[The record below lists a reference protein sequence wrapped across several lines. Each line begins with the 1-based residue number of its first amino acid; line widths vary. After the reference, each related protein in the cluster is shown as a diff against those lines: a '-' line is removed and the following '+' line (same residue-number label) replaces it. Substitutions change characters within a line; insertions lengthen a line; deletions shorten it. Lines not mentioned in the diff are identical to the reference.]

1 MRPITM
7 RRRTWA
13 SFGIGATAT
22 VAATAVLTGVMSSP
36 GGPLGQVVTPA
47 AAASELESFED
58 CDELLQWYVDAAL
71 PHVGPWGLG
80 GWPVLSTMDRAV
92 TVAGAERTQLDASA
106 AQDSV
111 GGSSTGTNVQEV
123 GVDEPDLAK
132 TDGRVVVHVDDR
144 QLVVTDVSG
153 SAPRDLATLE
163 LPRDLGA
170 VELLLVGDRVVVLGS
185 AGGWGGPIPV
195 DSGRGIIYPG
205 WGGVG
210 STRALVVDV
219 SDPAT
224 PRVEQDTTFDGSL
237 VSARQYDD
245 VVRLVVSTQS
255 PAIDFVQPRRGRSRA
270 EAEQENRRLVRE
282 SSIDDWLPQTETAGS
297 TERLV
302 DCASVRHPEKASGY
316 GTVTVV
322 AFDPDDP
329 ADRRTTAVTTGSDL
343 VYSSTDRLY
352 LATQQRRRSGVHAFA
367 LEGLD
372 TSYVASGTVPGH
384 VRDRWSFSEYDGH
397 LRVATALG
405 KDAWEPEEN
414 AVVVLR
420 ESGTDLVEVGRV
432 ARMGI
437 EEQIKSVRWFDD
449 LAVVVTFR
457 EVDPLYTVDLSDP
470 TAPRVIGELKIPG
483 FSAYLHP
490 LGDALVL
497 GLGQD
502 ATRDGRTIGA
512 QAAVFDLRDLTDPR
526 RLDTAGFGRDT
537 EFLASWDPRALT
549 YLPETR
555 TVLATLSDW
564 RRGGTRLV
572 VLEVGEEGRLHP
584 RETRKVA
591 GWDGARVRT
600 LPLPDGRVALVTDR
614 GVELLTP

>member
-1 MRPITM
+1 
-7 RRRTWA
+7 
-13 SFGIGATAT
+13 
-22 VAATAVLTGVMSSP
+22 
-36 GGPLGQVVTPA
+36 
-47 AAASELESFED
+47 
-58 CDELLQWYVDAAL
+58 
-71 PHVGPWGLG
+71 
-80 GWPVLSTMDRAV
+80 
-92 TVAGAERTQLDASA
+92 
-106 AQDSV
+106 
-111 GGSSTGTNVQEV
+111 
-123 GVDEPDLAK
+123 
-132 TDGRVVVHVDDR
+132 
-144 QLVVTDVSG
+144 
-153 SAPRDLATLE
+153 
-163 LPRDLGA
+163 
-170 VELLLVGDRVVVLGS
+170 
-185 AGGWGGPIPV
+185 
-195 DSGRGIIYPG
+195 
-205 WGGVG
+205 VG

-270 EAEQENRRLVRE
+270 EATEENRRLVRE

-322 AFDPDDP
+322 AFDPDEP

-352 LATQQRRRSGVHAFA
+352 LATQQRRSSGVHAFE

-384 VRDRWSFSEYDGH
+384 VEDRWSFSEYDGH

-405 KDAWEPEEN
+405 KDAWQPEEN

-420 ESGTDLVEVGRV
+420 ESGSDLVEVGRV

-490 LGDALVL
+490 LGDDLLL

-502 ATRDGRTIGA
+502 ATRDGRSLGA

-526 RLDTAGFGRDT
+526 RLDTVGFGRDT

-549 YLPETR
+549 YLPASR

-564 RRGGTRLV
+564 RRGGTRLAV
-572 VLEVGEEGRLHP
+572 MEVGEDGRLVP
-584 RETRKVA
+584 RENRKVG

-600 LPLPDGRVALVTDR
+600 LPLADGRVALVTDR